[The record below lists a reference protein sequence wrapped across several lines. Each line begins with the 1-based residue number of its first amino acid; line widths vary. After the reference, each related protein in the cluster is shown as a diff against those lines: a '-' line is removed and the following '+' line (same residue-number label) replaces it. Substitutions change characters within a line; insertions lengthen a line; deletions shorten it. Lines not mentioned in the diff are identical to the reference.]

1 MTSGVVVEGDGALV
15 GPEVMA
21 TWLEHVWFRH
31 VPATNF
37 LLADS
42 YHVHTA
48 QTTQKLLL
56 EVRLKTVFENHD
68 FEYSEGHYSIIVC
81 HIMTFYH
88 FLDFILFIK
97 IIIT

>member
-1 MTSGVVVEGDGALV
+1 MSEEGDTGGEDIKDQTVKNESLLKYGMTSGVVVEGDGAVV

-56 EVRLKTVFENHD
+56 EVRNRTFE
-68 FEYSEGHYSIIVC
+68 
-81 HIMTFYH
+81 
-88 FLDFILFIK
+88 
-97 IIIT
+97 

>member
-1 MTSGVVVEGDGALV
+1 MSNEGDIAGEDVKDKNVKNGSLLKYGMTSGVVVEGEGAVV

-56 EVRLKTVFENHD
+56 EV
-68 FEYSEGHYSIIVC
+68 
-81 HIMTFYH
+81 
-88 FLDFILFIK
+88 
-97 IIIT
+97 

>member
-1 MTSGVVVEGDGALV
+1 MSNDGDIAGEDIKDKTVKNGSLLKYGMTSGVVVQGEGAVV

-48 QTTQKLLL
+48 QTTQKRLL
-56 EVRLKTVFENHD
+56 EVNN
-68 FEYSEGHYSIIVC
+68 
-81 HIMTFYH
+81 
-88 FLDFILFIK
+88 
-97 IIIT
+97 